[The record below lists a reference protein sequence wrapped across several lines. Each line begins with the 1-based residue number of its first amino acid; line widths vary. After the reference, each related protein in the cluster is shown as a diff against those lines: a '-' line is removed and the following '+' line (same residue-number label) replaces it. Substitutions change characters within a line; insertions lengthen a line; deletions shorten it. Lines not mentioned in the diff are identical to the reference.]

1 MLTLYTPNRI
11 RDASVCIKVA
21 LDTRGQVPCRGADEL
36 SAPGH
41 DTHPTSDSH
50 GGGLRSC
57 MAQPLRGTVPSKAR
71 AEGDPSS
78 HVRRRGLGARFN
90 GPSKDFQAVELAL
103 RPGTPW
109 TSRRGVTATDGTPE
123 AMSQQEHVKGHGDR
137 EPKLADPRIPPALA
151 SGQD

>member
-1 MLTLYTPNRI
+1 MPR
-11 RDASVCIKVA
+11 
-21 LDTRGQVPCRGADEL
+21 RGADEL

-50 GGGLRSC
+50 GSGLRSC
-57 MAQPLRGTVPSKAR
+57 VAVPRVPLRAQPLRGTVPSKPR

-78 HVRRRGLGARFN
+78 HVRRRRLGARFN
-90 GPSKDFQAVELAL
+90 GSSRGFQAVELAL

-123 AMSQQEHVKGHGDR
+123 ATSQQEHVKGHGDR
-137 EPKLADPRIPPALA
+137 EPKLADPRVPPAPA